1 MAEIGQDEIQAL
13 RGMITAG
20 WRTRAIYEGVRTGL
34 FDTLG
39 DEPRDAAGL
48 AAELNLDEETVFRVL
63 RALSTLSVCDHVGPT
78 AFTITPMGR
87 LLRSDADVSLRSLS
101 IHWGGRVMES
111 LGTIGHTLETGEPG
125 RGKGDFAGL
134 HANSFDSQAFNRTM
148 AEQSRPV
155 AKVLADVHDFAPYDL
170 VMDVGGGFGGLL
182 TEVLLANP
190 TLQGAIFD
198 LLAVELGADKYLA
211 EAGLHGRVRF
221 IGGSFFEFVAPGAD
235 CVVLKFILHDWD
247 DGECATIMANCR
259 SAMEKGAHLLI
270 VERIMPE
277 LVQAE
282 NEDVVRQDLV
292 MMPINGKERTLA
304 EMEKM
309 GSDGGFE
316 LIDVK
321 PLTEGC
327 SLIAMRAV

>member
-1 MAEIGQDEIQAL
+1 MGDTGRGEIQVL
-13 RGMITAG
+13 RDMITAG

-34 FDTLG
+34 FDALG
-39 DEPRDAAGL
+39 DEPRDAEQL
-48 AAELNLDEETVFRVL
+48 AADLNLDGETVFRVL
-63 RALSTLSVCDHVGPT
+63 RALSTLSVCEHVGPR
-78 AFTITPMGR
+78 AFMITPRGR
-87 LLRSDADVSLRSLS
+87 LLREDADVSLRSLS
-101 IHWGGRVMES
+101 IHWGGRVMDS

-134 HANSFDSQAFNRTM
+134 HSNSFDSQAFNRTM

-155 AKVLADVHDFAPYDL
+155 AKVLASVHDFTPYEL

-190 TLQGAIFD
+190 DLRGAIFD
-198 LLAVELGADKYLA
+198 LPAVEPGSDLYLK
-211 EAGLHGRVRF
+211 EAGVKDRARF
-221 IGGSFFEFVAPGAD
+221 IGGSFFESVAPGAD

-247 DGECATIMANCR
+247 DAECATIMTNCR
-259 SAMEKGAHLLI
+259 KAMEKDAHLLI

-277 LVQAE
+277 LVQAI

-304 EMEKM
+304 EMEQM
-309 GSDGGFE
+309 GRDAGFE
-316 LIDVK
+316 LFDVK
-321 PLTEGC
+321 PLIEGC